1 MRSRTSDAGL
11 IHLFL
16 DMLAAEQGAGDNT
29 LDAYRRDLEDFSEFL
44 GPTGRG
50 FADVETQALRDYLAD
65 LDTRG
70 FKSSSVARRLS
81 AMRHLF
87 RFLLNE
93 RIRSDD
99 PAAIL
104 SGPKRGRGLPKV
116 LSISDVDRLL
126 VRAKA
131 LADAPEASAPQRLRA
146 LRMYCLLEVLYA
158 TGLRVSE
165 LVALPL
171 AASRRDARMIVVR
184 GKGNKERL
192 VPINEPSRQA
202 MADYLAAMQALKQEK
217 DNSGPASKNSSASK
231 WLFPSFGESG
241 HLTRQHFARDLKEL
255 AAAAGLAPRL
265 VSPHVLRH
273 AFASHL
279 LHNGADLRIVQT
291 LLGHTDISTT
301 QIYTHVVE
309 ERLKSLVRDL
319 HPLAEK

>member
-1 MRSRTSDAGL
+1 MRTRSSASQPSDAKLTG
-11 IHLFL
+11 LFL
-16 DMLAAEQGAGDNT
+16 DMLAAEQGAGPNT
-29 LDAYRRDLEDFSEFL
+29 LDAYRRDLTDFSEFL
-44 GPTGRG
+44 DRVGHT
-50 FADVETQALRDYLAD
+50 FADAETQVLRDYLAD

-70 FKSSSVARRLS
+70 FKSTSVARRLS
-81 AMRHLF
+81 AMRHLY

-116 LSISDVDRLL
+116 LSIADVDRMLR
-126 VRAKA
+126 RAKELSEA
-131 LADAPEASAPQRLRA
+131 EEASPSKRLRA
-146 LRMYCLLEVLYA
+146 LRLYCLLEVLYA

-165 LVALPL
+165 LVALPRS
-171 AASRRDARMIVVR
+171 AAKRDARMIVVR

-192 VPINEPSRQA
+192 VPLNEASRQA
-202 MADYLAAMQALKQEK
+202 MADYLSATEAAKTEK
-217 DNSGPASKNSSASK
+217 KKDSLAAAK

-255 AAAAGLAPRL
+255 AVASGLQARL

>member
-1 MRSRTSDAGL
+1 MRTKPSDAKL
-11 IHLFL
+11 ITLFL

-29 LDAYRRDLEDFSEFL
+29 LQAYRRDLTDFSEFL
-44 GPTGRG
+44 GHAGIT
-50 FADVETQALRDYLAD
+50 FVTADTERLREYLAD

-81 AMRHLF
+81 AMRHLY
-87 RFLLNE
+87 RFMLNE
-93 RIRSDD
+93 RIRTDD

-116 LSISDVDRLL
+116 LSISDVDRMLT
-126 VRAKA
+126 KA
-131 LADAPEASAPQRLRA
+131 RDLAQAADASSLERLRR
-146 LRMYCLLEVLYA
+146 LRLYCLLEVLYA

-165 LVALPL
+165 LVSLPL
-171 AASRRDARMIVVR
+171 SASRRDARMIVVR
-184 GKGNKERL
+184 GKGDKERL
-192 VPINEPSRQA
+192 VPLNDASRQA
-202 MADYLAAMQALKQEK
+202 MADYLAAMAALT
-217 DNSGPASKNSSASK
+217 ASKKKNLASSK

-255 AAAAGLAPRL
+255 AVEAGLAPRL

>member
-1 MRSRTSDAGL
+1 MRAKPSDAKL
-11 IHLFL
+11 ITLFL

-29 LDAYRRDLEDFSEFL
+29 LQAYRRDLTDFSEFL
-44 GPTGRG
+44 GHAGLT
-50 FADVETQALRDYLAD
+50 FVTADTQKLRDYLANLD
-65 LDTRG
+65 LRG

-81 AMRHLF
+81 AMRHLY

-93 RIRSDD
+93 RIRAED

-116 LSISDVDRLL
+116 LSIADVDRLL
-126 VRAKA
+126 TKA
-131 LADAPEASAPQRLRA
+131 RDLAQTADASSLQRLRA
-146 LRMYCLLEVLYA
+146 LRLYCLLEVLYA

-165 LVALPL
+165 LVSLPL
-171 AASRRDARMIVVR
+171 SASRRDTRMIVVR
-184 GKGNKERL
+184 GKGDKERL
-192 VPINEPSRQA
+192 VPLNDASRQA
-202 MADYLAAMQALKQEK
+202 MADYLAAVQTLT
-217 DNSGPASKNSSASK
+217 SAKKKSVPSSK

-319 HPLAEK
+319 HPLAEKP

>member
-1 MRSRTSDAGL
+1 MRAKPSDARL
-11 IHLFL
+11 IDLFL
-16 DMLAAEQGAGDNT
+16 DMLAAEQGAGNNT
-29 LDAYRRDLEDFSEFL
+29 LDAYRRDLTDFSEFL
-44 GPTGRG
+44 AARRQT
-50 FADVETQALRDYLAD
+50 FVSAATQALRDYLAD
-65 LDTRG
+65 LDVRG

-81 AMRHLF
+81 AMRHLY

-93 RIRSDD
+93 RVRSDD

-116 LSISDVDRLL
+116 LSIPDVDRLL
-126 VRAKA
+126 TRAKA
-131 LADAPEASAPQRLRA
+131 LTEEAETSKLARLRA
-146 LRMYCLLEVLYA
+146 LRLHCLLEVLYA

-171 AASRRDARMIVVR
+171 SAARTDARMIVVR

-192 VPINEPSRQA
+192 VPLNDASRRA
-202 MADYLAAMQALKQEK
+202 MADYLAAMEALK
-217 DNSGPASKNSSASK
+217 SSKAKNAAGSK

-255 AAAAGLAPRL
+255 AASAGLAPRL

>member
-1 MRSRTSDAGL
+1 MGSKPSDAKLTG
-11 IHLFL
+11 LFL
-16 DMLAAEQGAGDNT
+16 DMLAAEQGAGSNT
-29 LDAYRRDLEDFSEFL
+29 LDAYRRDLTDFSEFL
-44 GPTGRG
+44 ARNGHT
-50 FADVETQALRDYLAD
+50 FAGAQTEALRDYLAN

-116 LSISDVDRLL
+116 LSISDVDRMLT
-126 VRAKA
+126 RAKQLTQA
-131 LADAPEASAPQRLRA
+131 LDASAQQRLRA
-146 LRMYCLLEVLYA
+146 LRLYCLLEVLYA

-165 LVALPL
+165 LVSLPL
-171 AASRRDARMIVVR
+171 SASRRNAQMIVVR
-184 GKGNKERL
+184 GKGDKERL
-192 VPINEPSRQA
+192 VPLNEASREA
-202 MADYLAAMQALKQEK
+202 MTEYLAAMEALKGGAK
-217 DNSGPASKNSSASK
+217 SNAAPSK

>member
-1 MRSRTSDAGL
+1 MRSGKNSDARL
-11 IHLFL
+11 TNLFL
-16 DMLAAEQGAGDNT
+16 DMLAAEQGAGVNT
-29 LDAYRRDLEDFSEFL
+29 LDAYRRDLTDFSEFL
-44 GPTGRG
+44 GRTGQS
-50 FADVETQALRDYLAD
+50 FAGAETQALRDYLAD
-65 LDTRG
+65 LDARG

-87 RFLLNE
+87 RFLLSE
-93 RIRSDD
+93 RFRSDD

-131 LADAPEASAPQRLRA
+131 LAEAPEASAPQRLRA
-146 LRMYCLLEVLYA
+146 MRLYCLLEVLYA

-165 LVALPL
+165 LVTLPL
-171 AASRRDARMIVVR
+171 SASRRDARMIVVR

-192 VPINEPSRQA
+192 VPLNEASRQA
-202 MADYLAAMQALKQEK
+202 MADYLAAIEALK
-217 DNSGPASKNSSASK
+217 PANKKNAAASK

-265 VSPHVLRH
+265 VSPHVVRH

-309 ERLKSLVRDL
+309 DRLKSLVRDL

>member
-1 MRSRTSDAGL
+1 MRAKPSDAKL
-11 IHLFL
+11 IDLFL
-16 DMLAAEQGAGDNT
+16 DMLAAEQGAGNNT
-29 LDAYRRDLEDFSEFL
+29 LEAYRRDLADLSGFL
-44 GPTGRG
+44 AAQGQT
-50 FADVETQALRDYLAD
+50 FVVAETQVLRDYLAD

-93 RIRSDD
+93 RVRGDD

-116 LSISDVDRLL
+116 LSVADVDRLL
-126 VRAKA
+126 TRAKILTEQA
-131 LADAPEASAPQRLRA
+131 EASPQERFRA
-146 LRMYCLLEVLYA
+146 LRLYCLLEVLYA

-165 LVALPL
+165 LVSLPL
-171 AASRRDARMIVVR
+171 SAARSGARMIVVR

-192 VPINEPSRQA
+192 VPLNDTSRRA
-202 MADYLAAMQALKQEK
+202 MADYLAAMEALKAPKQ
-217 DNSGPASKNSSASK
+217 KNAGNSK

-255 AAAAGLAPRL
+255 AASAGLAPRL

>member
-1 MRSRTSDAGL
+1 MRSSKTATDTKL
-11 IHLFL
+11 TNLFL

-29 LDAYRRDLEDFSEFL
+29 LDAYRRDLTDFSEFL
-44 GPTGRG
+44 GRKGQN
-50 FADVETQALRDYLAD
+50 FAGAGTDALRDYLAD

-116 LSISDVDRLL
+116 LSIADVDRMLT
-126 VRAKA
+126 RAKE
-131 LADAPEASAPQRLRA
+131 LTEAGNASPQQRLRA
-146 LRMYCLLEVLYA
+146 MRLYCLLEVLYA

-171 AASRRDARMIVVR
+171 SASRRDARMIVVR

-192 VPINEPSRQA
+192 VPLNEASRQA
-202 MADYLAAMQALKQEK
+202 MADYLAAMEALKPENK
-217 DNSGPASKNSSASK
+217 KSAPSSK

-255 AAAAGLAPRL
+255 AAASGLAPRL

>member
-1 MRSRTSDAGL
+1 MRSKTSDAKLTG
-11 IHLFL
+11 LFL
-16 DMLAAEQGAGDNT
+16 DMLAAEQGAGPNT
-29 LDAYRRDLEDFSEFL
+29 LDAYRRDLTDFSEFL
-44 GPTGRG
+44 ARSGQN
-50 FADVETQALRDYLAD
+50 FAGAETQALRDYLAD

-70 FKSSSVARRLS
+70 FKSTSVARRLS
-81 AMRHLF
+81 AMRHLY

-93 RIRSDD
+93 RIRADD

-126 VRAKA
+126 SRAKA
-131 LADAPEASAPQRLRA
+131 LTEAPEATAPQRLRA
-146 LRMYCLLEVLYA
+146 MRLYCLLEILYA

-165 LVALPL
+165 LVTLPR
-171 AASRRDARMIVVR
+171 AAARQEARMIVVR

-192 VPINEPSRQA
+192 VPLNEASRQA
-202 MADYLAAMQALKQEK
+202 MADYLNAMDAARPEK
-217 DNSGPASKNSSASK
+217 KKNAANSK

-255 AAAAGLAPRL
+255 AGSSGLSPRL

>member
-1 MRSRTSDAGL
+1 MRNPSKTSDAKL
-11 IHLFL
+11 INLFL

-29 LDAYRRDLEDFSEFL
+29 LDAYRRDLTDFSEFL
-44 GPTGRG
+44 GRSGQN
-50 FADVETQALRDYLAD
+50 FAGAETDALRNYLAD
-65 LDTRG
+65 LDVRG

-116 LSISDVDRLL
+116 LSIADVDRMLT
-126 VRAKA
+126 RARE
-131 LADAPEASAPQRLRA
+131 LTEQDTSPQQRLRA
-146 LRMYCLLEVLYA
+146 LRLHCLLEVLYA

-165 LVALPL
+165 LVSLPRS
-171 AASRRDARMIVVR
+171 AARNDARMIVVR

-192 VPINEPSRQA
+192 VPLNDASRQA
-202 MADYLAAMQALKQEK
+202 MSDFLGLTEADAAAKK
-217 DNSGPASKNSSASK
+217 RNAAPSK

-255 AAAAGLAPRL
+255 ASASGLAPRL

>member
-1 MRSRTSDAGL
+1 MNASKTSDAKLTGL
-11 IHLFL
+11 FI
-16 DMLAAEQGAGDNT
+16 DMLAAEQGAGENT
-29 LDAYRRDLEDFSEFL
+29 LDAYRRDLIDFSEFL
-44 GPTGRG
+44 GRSGQT
-50 FADVETQALRDYLAD
+50 FAGAETEMLRDYLAD

-87 RFLLNE
+87 RLLLNK
-93 RIRSDD
+93 RIRRDD

-126 VRAKA
+126 TRAKA
-131 LADAPEASAPQRLRA
+131 LTEEADTSPQERLRTIR
-146 LRMYCLLEVLYA
+146 LYCLLEVLYA

-171 AASRRDARMIVVR
+171 SAARSDARMIVVR

-192 VPINEPSRQA
+192 VPLNEASRRA
-202 MADYLAAMQALKQEK
+202 MADYLAAIEALKALK
-217 DNSGPASKNSSASK
+217 KNHAAASK

-255 AAAAGLAPRL
+255 AASAGLAPRL

-291 LLGHTDISTT
+291 LLGHT
-301 QIYTHVVE
+301 
-309 ERLKSLVRDL
+309 
-319 HPLAEK
+319 A

>member
-1 MRSRTSDAGL
+1 MLSKTSDATL
-11 IHLFL
+11 INLFL
-16 DMLAAEQGAGDNT
+16 DMLAAEQGAGPNT
-29 LDAYRRDLEDFSEFL
+29 LDAYRRDLTDFSAFL
-44 GPTGRG
+44 VPTGQA
-50 FADVETQALRDYLAD
+50 FVNVETQALRDYLAD
-65 LDTRG
+65 LDSRG
-70 FKSSSVARRLS
+70 FKASSAARRLS

-116 LSISDVDRLL
+116 LSIADVDRLL
-126 VRAKA
+126 VHAKA
-131 LADAPEASAPQRLRA
+131 LTGAAEASGPQQLRA
-146 LRMYCLLEVLYA
+146 ARLYCLLEVLYA

-171 AASRRDARMIVVR
+171 SASRRDARMIVVR
-184 GKGNKERL
+184 GKGDKERL
-192 VPINEPSRQA
+192 VPLNEASRQA
-202 MADYLAAMQALKQEK
+202 MADYLTARDAVKQEK
-217 DNSGPASKNSSASK
+217 SKNAAASK